1 MIINKKQYIY
11 LILIFCIEF
20 FSIYYARFYYDGF
33 HLGLLINAAADID
46 AGKLIYKDFF
56 YEYGL
61 LNVYLN
67 LLILKISNFNI
78 FSLFVVYIQFYIA
91 GIFLLYLTTKNLL
104 NINYAILL
112 VIIFFIIHPYILKP
126 WHNYI
131 LFFLLS
137 LYLYLKSL
145 FVPKYDVI
153 ASFFLGIAFLFSET
167 FLITS
172 FFIFTADLIIS
183 YQYLNKK
190 FLYKKI
196 IYFIAPYFLFFIYL
210 LNSNLY
216 NDWLLHNNTYPVLLK
231 YFYKSDIFSYIINN
245 LQTFIL
251 SYKYL
256 YSDMTIFFYSLIFLC
271 NLIFIISNTKDF
283 FKKNLDS
290 KNLFFLFVSILNLLL
305 ISQILSNISTFK
317 LITLSS
323 FGFIIVFIYI
333 KKIKDN
339 YLRKLLVLIIILISI
354 NSLLDPKKEWNA
366 KKYLFSNS
374 NINFK
379 GFNFLRSQKYPENIW
394 EHLKS
399 FDKLSYKIKH
409 KCNIEYFANLTDDAY
424 YYFLVREKFKFPQF
438 LYWYQYQDKFY
449 KNKYYQ
455 SLTDLFDKNFPIKV
469 NEEMKKNNIFFI
481 TDVSNKNQIFLLN
494 KKVSFKSN
502 YTAKYLPYSSQHK
515 QKIILIPKDCSI

>member
-67 LLILKISNFNI
+67 LLILKISNFNT

-172 FFIFTADLIIS
+172 FFIMV
-183 YQYLNKK
+183 
-190 FLYKKI
+190 YKK
-196 IYFIAPYFLFFIYL
+196 
-210 LNSNLY
+210 
-216 NDWLLHNNTYPVLLK
+216 
-231 YFYKSDIFSYIINN
+231 
-245 LQTFIL
+245 
-251 SYKYL
+251 
-256 YSDMTIFFYSLIFLC
+256 
-271 NLIFIISNTKDF
+271 
-283 FKKNLDS
+283 
-290 KNLFFLFVSILNLLL
+290 
-305 ISQILSNISTFK
+305 
-317 LITLSS
+317 
-323 FGFIIVFIYI
+323 
-333 KKIKDN
+333 
-339 YLRKLLVLIIILISI
+339 
-354 NSLLDPKKEWNA
+354 
-366 KKYLFSNS
+366 
-374 NINFK
+374 
-379 GFNFLRSQKYPENIW
+379 
-394 EHLKS
+394 
-399 FDKLSYKIKH
+399 
-409 KCNIEYFANLTDDAY
+409 
-424 YYFLVREKFKFPQF
+424 
-438 LYWYQYQDKFY
+438 
-449 KNKYYQ
+449 
-455 SLTDLFDKNFPIKV
+455 
-469 NEEMKKNNIFFI
+469 
-481 TDVSNKNQIFLLN
+481 
-494 KKVSFKSN
+494 
-502 YTAKYLPYSSQHK
+502 
-515 QKIILIPKDCSI
+515 